1 MIIKII
7 LRLEYYFIVTNKM
20 NENFGGNMKSKKIIA
35 KVIAFSLA
43 LLCTT
48 FFLFSFSCSSEKT
61 ASVSK
66 NTVFADNS
74 PAVSMP
80 EDALAV
86 VEALQSA
93 FRSVSA
99 EVLPSVVEID
109 IVETKIVDT
118 SNFMNGFPFNYFFN
132 YGDDSNNG
140 TQEYKQSGLGSGV
153 IVRKEKNTY
162 YVLTNHHVAGSASEI
177 TVKLYDNREF
187 EGTLVGSD
195 DRKDIA
201 LVSFECTEDLPVAKL
216 GDSDTVQIGDICF
229 AMGTP
234 MGYASSVTQGIVSAT
249 GRTGSTIGNISDF
262 IQTDAA
268 INQGNSGGPLVNIY
282 GEIIGINTWIA
293 SSSGGSQGLGFSIP
307 INNIKKAIDA
317 FIQDGKVTYGWMG
330 VSLVEITDEYKKA
343 LGVENE
349 KGAFASQVF
358 IDSPAAK
365 GGLKPGDFVIGLN
378 GKQVKDVDQLV
389 RDVGDLTVG
398 ESANFEVIR
407 DGKKLSITCVIEGRE
422 ENVVS
427 DSSKQWPGFV
437 AIPLTDDV
445 RQELGIKDNK
455 ISGVVVSNVQS
466 KSPAAALSLQ
476 SGDIITAVNDTP
488 ITGIE
493 DFYSVLA
500 NEATK
505 DVWYD
510 IYRNGMKMST
520 LRYKL

>member
-1 MIIKII
+1 
-7 LRLEYYFIVTNKM
+7 
-20 NENFGGNMKSKKIIA
+20 MKSLKSFRKNILT
-35 KVIAFSLA
+35 VMC
-43 LLCTT
+43 LL
-48 FFLFSFSCSSEKT
+48 SFVMFISCSSDNT
-61 ASVSK
+61 AGTKK

-80 EDALAV
+80 QDALAV

-109 IVETKIVDT
+109 VVETKTVEMG
-118 SNFMNGFPFNYFFN
+118 NFMNGFPFNYFFDFGN
-132 YGDDSNNG
+132 ESNGG
-140 TQEYKQSGLGSGV
+140 TQEYKQTGLGSGV
-153 IVRKEKNTY
+153 IVRKDKNTY
-162 YVLTNHHVAGSASEI
+162 YVLTNHHVAGSATEI
-177 TVKLYDNREF
+177 TVKLHDLREF
-187 EGTLVGSD
+187 TGTLVGSD

-201 LVSFECTEDLPVAKL
+201 LVSFECSEDLPVAKL
-216 GDSDTVQIGDICF
+216 GDSDLVQIGDICF

-249 GRTGSTIGNISDF
+249 GRTGSSIGNISDF

-343 LGVENE
+343 LGVEGQ

-358 IDSPAAK
+358 IDSPAYK

-378 GKQVKDVDQLV
+378 GKVVKDVDQLV

-398 ESANFEVIR
+398 EAAIFEVIR
-407 DGKKLSITCVIEGRE
+407 DGKNIELTCIIESRTQDVL
-422 ENVVS
+422 N
-427 DSSKQWPGFV
+427 DSAKQWPGFV
-437 AIPLTDDV
+437 ALPLTDDI
-445 RQELGIKDNK
+445 RKELNVGDK
-455 ISGVVVSNVQS
+455 INGVVVSNVQA

-476 SGDIITAVNDTP
+476 TGDVITAVND
-488 ITGIE
+488 IAISGIE

-500 NEATK
+500 DEATNE
-505 DVWYD
+505 VWYD
-510 IYRNGMKMST
+510 IYRNGMNMAT
-520 LRYKL
+520 LKYKLHN

>member
-1 MIIKII
+1 
-7 LRLEYYFIVTNKM
+7 
-20 NENFGGNMKSKKIIA
+20 MKSKKTLT
-35 KVIAFSLA
+35 KFA
-43 LLCTT
+43 LMILGVFCAS

-61 ASVSK
+61 AAKLK

-93 FRSVSA
+93 FRSVSS

-109 IVETKIVDT
+109 IIETKTVDT

-132 YGDDSNNG
+132 YGDDSSNG

-153 IVRKEKNTY
+153 IVRKDKNTY

-330 VSLVEITDEYKKA
+330 VSLVEITEQYKEA
-343 LGVENE
+343 LGVKGQ

-358 IDSPAAK
+358 IGSPAAK
-365 GGLKPGDFVIGLN
+365 GGLKPGDFVVGLN
-378 GKQVKDVDQLV
+378 GKAVKDVDQLV

-398 ESANFEVIR
+398 ESAVFEVIR
-407 DGKKLSITCVIEGRE
+407 DGKNLSLTCVIESRSE
-422 ENVVS
+422 EVIA

-437 AIPLTDDV
+437 ALPLTDDMKKD
-445 RQELGIKDNK
+445 LGLKDNQ
-455 ISGVVVSNVQS
+455 IEGVVVSSVQS

-476 SGDIITAVNDTP
+476 SGDIIIAVNDTE
-488 ITGIE
+488 ISGIE
-493 DFYSVLA
+493 DFYSVLG
-500 NEATK
+500 EKATK
-505 DVWYD
+505 EVWYD

-520 LRYKL
+520 LKYKF

>member
-1 MIIKII
+1 M
-7 LRLEYYFIVTNKM
+7 ED
-20 NENFGGNMKSKKIIA
+20 NMKSKKTLT
-35 KVIAFSLA
+35 KIAFVCLG
-43 LLCTT
+43 LLCASL
-48 FFLFSFSCSSEKT
+48 FLFSFSCSSEKT
-61 ASVSK
+61 AKNTK

-109 IVETKIVDT
+109 VVETKTVEVN
-118 SNFMNGFPFNYFFN
+118 NFMNGFPFNYFFN
-132 YGDDSNNG
+132 YGDESNNG

-153 IVRKEKNTY
+153 IVRKDKNTY

-177 TVKLYDNREF
+177 TVKLYDLREF
-187 EGTLVGSD
+187 EGKLVGSD

-201 LVSFECTEDLPVAKL
+201 LVSFECYEDLPVAKL
-216 GDSDTVQIGDICF
+216 GDSDLVQIGDICF

-307 INNIKKAIDA
+307 INNIKKAIDS

-358 IDSPAAK
+358 IDSPAYK

-378 GKQVKDVDQLV
+378 GKAVKDVDQLV

-398 ESANFEVIR
+398 ESAVFNVLR
-407 DGKKLSITCVIEGRE
+407 DGKEITLTCVIESRS

-437 AIPLTDDV
+437 AIPLTDDIKK
-445 RQELGIKDNK
+445 ELGIKDNK
-455 ISGVVVSNVQS
+455 ISGVVVSNVQA

-476 SGDIITAVNDTP
+476 SGDVIIAVNDTA

-505 DVWYD
+505 EVWYD
-510 IYRNGMKMST
+510 IYRNGMKMAT
-520 LRYKL
+520 LKYKL

>member
-1 MIIKII
+1 
-7 LRLEYYFIVTNKM
+7 
-20 NENFGGNMKSKKIIA
+20 MKSKKTLAKFAFIILGIFCA
-35 KVIAFSLA
+35 S
-43 LLCTT
+43 

-61 ASVSK
+61 AAKSK

-93 FRSVSA
+93 FRSVSSQ
-99 EVLPSVVEID
+99 VLPSVVEID
-109 IVETKIVDT
+109 VVETKTVEVN
-118 SNFMNGFPFNYFFN
+118 NFMNGFPFNYFFN
-132 YGDDSNNG
+132 YGDESQGN

-153 IVRKEKNTY
+153 IVRNDKNTY
-162 YVLTNHHVAGSASEI
+162 YVLTNHHVAGSATEI
-177 TVKLYDNREF
+177 TVKLHDNREF
-187 EGTLVGSD
+187 KGTLVGSD

-201 LVSFECTEDLPVAKL
+201 LVSFECTENLPVAKL
-216 GDSDTVQIGDICF
+216 GDSDAVQIGDICF

-249 GRTGSTIGNISDF
+249 GRTGSSIGNISDF

-307 INNIKKAIDA
+307 INNIKKAIDD

-330 VSLVEITDEYKKA
+330 VSLVEITEEYKKA
-343 LGVENE
+343 LGVEGQ

-365 GGLKPGDFVIGLN
+365 GGLKPGDYVIELN

-389 RDVGDLTVG
+389 REVGDLTVG
-398 ESANFEVIR
+398 ESAVFTVIR
-407 DGKKLSITCVIEGRE
+407 DGKELTLTCVIESR
-422 ENVVS
+422 NDSVVS

-437 AIPLTDDV
+437 ALPLTDDLKK
-445 RQELGIKDNK
+445 ELKITDNK
-455 ISGVVVSNVQS
+455 VEGVVVSNLQS
-466 KSPAAALSLQ
+466 KSPASALGLQ
-476 SGDIITAVNDTP
+476 SGDVILTVNDVEVKT
-488 ITGIE
+488 IE

-500 NEATK
+500 DEATK
-505 DVWYD
+505 EVWYD

-520 LRYKL
+520 LKYKF

>member
-1 MIIKII
+1 
-7 LRLEYYFIVTNKM
+7 
-20 NENFGGNMKSKKIIA
+20 
-35 KVIAFSLA
+35 
-43 LLCTT
+43 
-48 FFLFSFSCSSEKT
+48 
-61 ASVSK
+61 
-66 NTVFADNS
+66 
-74 PAVSMP
+74 
-80 EDALAV
+80 
-86 VEALQSA
+86 
-93 FRSVSA
+93 
-99 EVLPSVVEID
+99 
-109 IVETKIVDT
+109 
-118 SNFMNGFPFNYFFN
+118 
-132 YGDDSNNG
+132 
-140 TQEYKQSGLGSGV
+140 
-153 IVRKEKNTY
+153 
-162 YVLTNHHVAGSASEI
+162 LTNHHVAGSASEI

-187 EGTLVGSD
+187 EGALVGSD

-201 LVSFECTEDLPVAKL
+201 LVSFECKEELPVAKL
-216 GDSDTVQIGDICF
+216 GDSDLVQIGDICF

-307 INNIKKAIDA
+307 INNIKKAIDS

-330 VSLVEITDEYKKA
+330 VSLVDVTEEYKDA
-343 LGVENE
+343 LGVKGK

-358 IDSPAAK
+358 IDSPAYK
-365 GGLKPGDFVIGLN
+365 GGLKPGDFVVGLN

-398 ESANFEVIR
+398 ESALFDVIR
-407 DGKKLSITCVIEGRE
+407 DGKELSLTCVIESRSE
-422 ENVVS
+422 EVIA

-437 AIPLTDDV
+437 ALPLTDDIKK
-445 RQELGIKDNK
+445 ELNLKDNK
-455 ISGVVVSNVQS
+455 IEGVVVSNVQA

-500 NEATK
+500 NEVTK

-520 LRYKL
+520 LKYKF

>member
-1 MIIKII
+1 
-7 LRLEYYFIVTNKM
+7 
-20 NENFGGNMKSKKIIA
+20 MKSKKSFTSIMLS
-35 KVIAFSLA
+35 VLA
-43 LLCTT
+43 ILCGT

-61 ASVSK
+61 ASISK

-99 EVLPSVVEID
+99 QVLPSVVEID
-109 IVETKIVDT
+109 VVETKTVDM
-118 SNFMNGFPFNYFFN
+118 SNFMNGFPFDYFFN
-132 YGDDSNNG
+132 FGNDSNGG

-153 IVRKEKNTY
+153 IVRKDNDTY
-162 YVLTNHHVAGSASEI
+162 YVLTNHHVAGSATEI
-177 TVKLYDNREF
+177 TVKLFDNREF
-187 EGTLVGSD
+187 KGSLVGSD

-201 LVSFECTEDLPVAKL
+201 LVSFECDEDLPVAKL
-216 GDSDTVQIGDICF
+216 GDSDLVQIGDICF

-249 GRTGSTIGNISDF
+249 GRTGSSIGNISDF

-293 SSSGGSQGLGFSIP
+293 SNSGGSQGLGFSIP

-330 VSLVEITDEYKKA
+330 VSLVEITEEYKKE
-343 LGVENE
+343 LGVAGE

-358 IDSPAAK
+358 IDSPAYK
-365 GGLKPGDFVIGLN
+365 GGLKPGDFVVGLN
-378 GKQVKDVDQLV
+378 GKQVRDVDQLV

-398 ESANFEVIR
+398 ESAVFDVIR
-407 DGKKLSITCVIEGRE
+407 DGKKLSLTCVIESRTDE
-422 ENVVS
+422 VIN

-437 AIPLTDDV
+437 ALPLTEDIEK
-445 RQELGIKDNK
+445 ELGISNK
-455 ISGVVVSNVQS
+455 NIKGVVVSNVQA

-476 SGDIITAVNDTP
+476 SGDIITAVNDTE

-500 NEATK
+500 TEATK
-505 DVWYD
+505 EVWYD

-520 LRYKL
+520 LKYKF